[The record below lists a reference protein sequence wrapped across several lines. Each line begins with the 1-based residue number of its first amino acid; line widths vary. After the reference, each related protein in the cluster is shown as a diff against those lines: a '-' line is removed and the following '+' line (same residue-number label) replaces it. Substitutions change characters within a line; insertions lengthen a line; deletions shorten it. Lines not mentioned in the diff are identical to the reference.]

1 VGKPAAPP
9 IYSFEWALFVLGGGA
24 LVALVVRAGVGHPVT
39 LEATLALLLYGT
51 AVLGLGRSP
60 ALGQKQRCVAAYG
73 YVLWFYFAVAR
84 ITPALGTPLRDTE
97 LYALD
102 RMLFGE
108 TLAIS
113 CRIYTPPWLT
123 ELFSAG
129 YLSYLVYLH
138 VALLHALLQP
148 VDYVVRLATQ
158 VMWAFAAGF
167 TGYLVVPAVG
177 PAVAL
182 ADSFST
188 PLQGGPLTRL
198 NDAVVAHGCSVY
210 DVFPSLHVL
219 ITCVL
224 LDHDWRFARRRFWVM
239 VVPATLLV
247 GSTVYL
253 GYHYEVDVLAAA
265 GLFVLLGVERRR
277 PRVPAIAGGPRA

>member
-1 VGKPAAPP
+1 VGKPAVPP
-9 IYSFEWALFVLGGGA
+9 IYSFEWALFVLGGVTWAA
-24 LVALVVRAGVGHPVT
+24 LLVRAGVCHPVT
-39 LEATLALLLYGT
+39 LETTWALALYGT
-51 AVLGLGRSP
+51 AVVGLRRSP
-60 ALGQKQRCVAAYG
+60 ALGQKLRCVAAYG

-84 ITPALGTPLRDTE
+84 IAPALGTPLRDAE

-108 TLAIS
+108 TPAIS

-138 VALLHALLQP
+138 IALLHALFQP
-148 VDYVVRLATQ
+148 VDYVVRLATP
-158 VMWAFAAGF
+158 VMWAFATGF
-167 TGYLVVPAVG
+167 VGYLLVPGVG
-177 PAVAL
+177 PSVAL
-182 ADSFST
+182 ADAFSM
-188 PLQGGPLTRL
+188 PLAGGPLTRL
-198 NDAVVAHGCSVY
+198 NDAIVAHGCSVY

-224 LDHDWRFARRRFWVM
+224 LDHDWRFARRRFWFM
-239 VVPATLLV
+239 LVPAVLLV

-253 GYHYEVDVLAAA
+253 RYHYAVDVLAAA

-277 PRVPAIAGGPRA
+277 PPVPDRAGDCRA